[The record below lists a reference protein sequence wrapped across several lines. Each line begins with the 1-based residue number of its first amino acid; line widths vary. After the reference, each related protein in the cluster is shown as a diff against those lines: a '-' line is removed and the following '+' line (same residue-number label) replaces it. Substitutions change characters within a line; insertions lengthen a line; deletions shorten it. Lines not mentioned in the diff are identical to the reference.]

1 MYITDEM
8 TNRYCHELAKV
19 ACDGMYAV
27 DVAKALGQNHCAITN
42 ARKKPISLSSR
53 NLLGIILW
61 VGWDEAQKIFEQL
74 AKEYPSTV
82 EQYFNER
89 EFRKKTKSRSKKTE
103 LSWNSANSKSFSN

>member
-8 TNRYCHELAKV
+8 TDRYCHELAKV

-53 NLLGIILW
+53 NLLGIIAW
-61 VGWDEAQKIFEQL
+61 VGWDEAQKIFEKL
-74 AKEYPSTV
+74 VEEYPSTV

-89 EFRKKTKSRSKKTE
+89 EVRKKQNPGRKRSSLGTQQTRKV
-103 LSWNSANSKSFSN
+103 S